1 MQIRFFIGTG
11 VVVASLLSGI
21 AHAQTTADSSGASA
35 PASSDKKVLRL
46 QNRQT
51 SKSVR
56 HALTA
61 TKGLVSSNIAILVK
75 GDLVTLAGTVPDTAQ
90 IQLAENAAKGVPQVH
105 TVDNRL
111 LVEEEGH

>member
-35 PASSDKKVLRL
+35 PASSDKKVQRL

-61 TKGLVSSNIAILVK
+61 TKGLVSSNIAILV
-75 GDLVTLAGTVPDTAQ
+75 
-90 IQLAENAAKGVPQVH
+90 NAAKGVPQVH